1 MRLTSA
7 EAATHRKIGEL
18 LSLTSGNVSG
28 VPAIVDIDPESPRL
42 PEMLEVLRHLRPE
55 LTLPQLSDIYAEGF
69 SQGLRFTAVE
79 DEGRIVAVAGWR
91 LVACTTVG
99 RRLYID
105 DLVTDPD
112 QRSAGHGQLLLAELE
127 RRAREAGCRVLDLDS
142 GVHRGAAHR
151 FYFRERLT
159 ITAYHFTLPL

>member
-1 MRLTSA
+1 
-7 EAATHRKIGEL
+7 
-18 LSLTSGNVSG
+18 VSG
-28 VPAIVDIDPESPRL
+28 VPSILDIDPDSPRL
-42 PEMLEVLRHLRPE
+42 PEMHEVLRHLRPE
-55 LTLPQLSDIYAEGF
+55 VTLPQLREIYAEGYP
-69 SQGLRFTAVE
+69 QGLRFTAVD
-79 DEGRIVAVAGWR
+79 DESRIVAVAGWR

-112 QRSAGHGQLLLAELE
+112 LRSAGHGRLLLTELE
-127 RRAREAGCRVLDLDS
+127 RRARGAGCRVLDLDS

-151 FYFRERLT
+151 FYFRERMT

>member
-1 MRLTSA
+1 MG
-7 EAATHRKIGEL
+7 H
-18 LSLTSGNVSG
+18 
-28 VPAIVDIDPESPRL
+28 VPSIVDIDPDSQRL

-55 LTLPQLSDIYAEGF
+55 LTLPQLREIYAEGF
-69 SQGLRFTAVE
+69 GQGLRFTAVD
-79 DEGRIVAVAGWR
+79 DEGRLVAVAGWR

-105 DLVTDPD
+105 DLVTDP
-112 QRSAGHGQLLLAELE
+112 QVRSAGHGRFLLAELE
-127 RRAREAGCRVLDLDS
+127 RRARDAGCRVLDLDS